1 MHTALGH
8 SVSVSV
14 CHKSRSSI
22 KKVER
27 IGLVFGM
34 RAVFNLPY
42 SVLQGNS
49 GTFKNKG
56 TSL

>member
-1 MHTALGH
+1 MEIQTFFKNFCLMMHTALGL

-22 KKVER
+22 KTVER

-42 SVLQGNS
+42 TVL
-49 GTFKNKG
+49 
-56 TSL
+56 